1 MPLNR
6 IIDDV
11 AAALRA
17 SRSAVDACGAT
28 VTVLSRHT
36 PALIEALLHVKD
48 QLRCVSA
55 SGAWQ
60 VFSAVPLGRG
70 VVGRVYASGQAV
82 TILDV
87 ANDPDYIRLGPP
99 ITAEICAP
107 IIDRTGHPV
116 GVLNAEWAEGQALDG
131 WEEII
136 VQAGRLLGARLSELG
151 GPPPETRS
159 EQLLRHSL
167 ALTSA
172 ETDAE
177 VLMRACRAARE
188 VTGLAAAV
196 LLRPAP
202 DLLPELGLPVPEP
215 GEPEQPGNVVIA
227 ASSPEP
233 RDRPLVARLAQ
244 IDPERLSALLDEACR
259 YGASYTLGDPAV
271 LDARGFE
278 ALTGAGVRTMIAVP
292 LGTNTPSVTSSTGA
306 LVVLDETAIM
316 PDSAMVNLLELL
328 AAQATSCLEKL
339 STLRRL
345 HHQANSDPLTGLRH
359 GGPFGAR
366 LATATPG
373 QTALLAIDI
382 DEFKTV
388 NDTLGHAA
396 GDRVLVQMATAL
408 QQALRLGDEL
418 FRVGGDEFVA
428 VIDVPSAAEAMRI
441 SERLLSAARATGRTI
456 SVGVAVQR
464 EQESPEAAL
473 YRADQALYKVKRAG
487 RNNALLAD

>member
-17 SRSAVDACGAT
+17 SRSAVEACGAT
-28 VTVLSRHT
+28 VSVLSRHT

-70 VVGRVYASGQAV
+70 VVGRVYASGKAV

-116 GVLNAEWAEGQALDG
+116 GVLNAEWDEAHSLDG

-136 VQAGRLLGARLSELG
+136 IQSGRLLGARLSELG

-172 ETDAE
+172 ETDGE
-177 VLMRACRAARE
+177 VLLRACRAARE

-202 DLLPELGLPVPEP
+202 DLLPELADAEP
-215 GEPEQPGNVVIA
+215 DEAERSMSVVIA

-244 IDPERLSALLDEACR
+244 IEPERLSALLDEACR

-292 LGTNTPSVTSSTGA
+292 LGASTPTVTSSTGA
-306 LVVLDETAIM
+306 LVVLDETAIV

-345 HHQANSDPLTGLRH
+345 HRQANSDPLTGLRH

-366 LATATPG
+366 LAAATPG

-396 GDRVLVQMATAL
+396 GDRVLVQMAVAL

-428 VIDVPSAAEAMRI
+428 VIDVPSAAEAMLI
-441 SERLLSAARATGRTI
+441 AERLLTAARATSRTI

-487 RNNALLAD
+487 RNGAQLAD

>member
-1 MPLNR
+1 MPLPR

-11 AAALRA
+11 SAALRT
-17 SRSAVDACGAT
+17 SRSAVEACNAT
-28 VTVLSRHT
+28 VSVLSRHT

-60 VFSAVPLGRG
+60 VFSAVPLGHG
-70 VVGRVYASGQAV
+70 VVGRVYASGKPV

-99 ITAEICAP
+99 ITSEICTP

-116 GVLNAEWAEGQALDG
+116 GVINAEWAEAQPLDG
-131 WEEII
+131 WEETLTE
-136 VQAGRLLGARLSELG
+136 AGRLLGARLSELG
-151 GPPPETRS
+151 GPPAETRS
-159 EQLLRHSL
+159 EQLLRHAL
-167 ALTSA
+167 ALTNA
-172 ETDAE
+172 ETDAD
-177 VLMRACRAARE
+177 VLVRACRAARE

-202 DLLPELGLPVPEP
+202 DLLPDEQELR
-215 GEPEQPGNVVIA
+215 VVVA

-244 IDPERLSALLDEACR
+244 IDPDRLAALLDEACR

-278 ALTGAGVRTMIAVP
+278 ALTDAGVRTMIAVP
-292 LGTNTPSVTSSTGA
+292 LGAGTPVVSSSVGA
-306 LVVLDETAIM
+306 LVVLDETAIV
-316 PDSAMVNLLELL
+316 PDSALVNLLELL
-328 AAQATSCLEKL
+328 AAQASTCLEKL
-339 STLRRL
+339 ATLRRL
-345 HHQANSDPLTGLRH
+345 HLQASSDPLTGLRH
-359 GGPFGAR
+359 GGPFGDR
-366 LATATPG
+366 LANATPG
-373 QTALLAIDI
+373 RTALLAIDI
-382 DEFKTV
+382 DQFKAV

-396 GDRVLVQMATAL
+396 GDRVLVQMSSAL

-428 VIDVPSAAEAMRI
+428 VIDVPSAAEALLVA
-441 SERLLSAARATGRTI
+441 ERLVAAARATGRTI
-456 SVGVAVQR
+456 SVGVAVQG
-464 EQESPEAAL
+464 ELEPPEAAM
-473 YRADQALYKVKRAG
+473 YRADQALYAVKRNG
-487 RNNALLAD
+487 RNGVRLAAP